1 MVYYECQRCCF
12 NTNQKSIF
20 RRHLLRK
27 NICPLKLEELN
38 KYQLLKINNFDEEAK
53 QFENIPKIYPFL
65 SSENED
71 NIEDNIDKNK
81 CKYCNKVLSSYKNKW
96 RHEKT
101 CKKKEAII
109 NNSNLYENKCL
120 LLEKQNKEL
129 TKIVEDLIKK
139 VSKLEKNNN
148 KKTNKNNKHN
158 NNSFNTVKNN
168 KIEINNYGSENIDY
182 ITEKVFKRLLNTPL
196 SAIPKLIE
204 LKHFHPEHPE
214 NHNIKI
220 TNIHDKFAKIYKD
233 KKWLVK
239 HKKDVI
245 QELVENGYADFEEFK
260 DLNEDQL
267 AEKIKEK
274 YEIMEKYYIDQEE
287 KLLEK
292 SEISVI
298 NGSNKF

>member
-1 MVYYECQRCCF
+1 MVNYYCQRCGF
-12 NTNQKSIF
+12 TTIQKSVF
-20 RRHLLRK
+20 RKHLLRK
-27 NICPLKLEELN
+27 NICPNKLENLN
-38 KYQLLKINNFDEEAK
+38 KIQLLELNNFDKELEEQIIIHK
-53 QFENIPKIYPFL
+53 KTQKL
-65 SSENED
+65 TQLQ
-71 NIEDNIDKNK
+71 
-81 CKYCNKVLSSYKNKW
+81 CKYCKRIFSRTDSLN
-96 RHEKT
+96 RHIKT
-101 CKKKEAII
+101 KCKFKD
-109 NNSNLYENKCL
+109 ENKYL

-148 KKTNKNNKHN
+148 KKTNKNNHN

-274 YEIMEKYYIDQEE
+274 YEIMEKYYSDQEE

-298 NGSNKF
+298 NGSNKL

>member
-1 MVYYECQRCCF
+1 MVNYECRRCSF
-12 NTNQKSIF
+12 KTNQKSIF

-38 KYQLLKINNFDEEAK
+38 KYQLLKIHNFDEEAK
-53 QFENIPKIYPFL
+53 QFEHLHQNTQKTHQKTPSIHQNTLLPKKKYICIHCKKEFSRSDSLNRHINNRCKVKNDMFTVLYNKIDML
-65 SSENED
+65 IKENE
-71 NIEDNIDKNK
+71 ELKK
-81 CKYCNKVLSSYKNKW
+81 QL
-96 RHEKT
+96 
-101 CKKKEAII
+101 KKEK
-109 NNSNLYENKCL
+109 S
-120 LLEKQNKEL
+120 
-129 TKIVEDLIKK
+129 
-139 VSKLEKNNN
+139 
-148 KKTNKNNKHN
+148 NKNNKHN

-274 YEIMEKYYIDQEE
+274 YEIMEKYYSDQEE